1 MNQEGKKKPD
11 AANPQQQMHANLNK
25 QKQRCKEDWANI
37 VLGKTKCPAEI
48 NHFKL
53 LKVVRWTI
61 EPWDASC
68 LLSALTWIFILIV

>member
-11 AANPQQQMHANLNK
+11 AANPQQQMH
-25 QKQRCKEDWANI
+25 
-37 VLGKTKCPAEI
+37 KTKCPAEI